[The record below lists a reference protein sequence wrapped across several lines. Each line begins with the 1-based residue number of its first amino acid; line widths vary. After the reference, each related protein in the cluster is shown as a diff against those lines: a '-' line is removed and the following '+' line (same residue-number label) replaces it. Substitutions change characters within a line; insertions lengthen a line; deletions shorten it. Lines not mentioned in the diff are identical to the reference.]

1 MPTMSEYV
9 TTMTQ
14 RSQIT
19 VPAEVKRILGL
30 KPRDRVTFSVEGSEV
45 RLKPVKWT
53 VESVAGSVEPISDGP
68 QDFDEQIREAKEEW
82 AERTVRTMTD
92 Q

>member
-1 MPTMSEYV
+1 MSEYV

-68 QDFDEQIREAKEEW
+68 QDFDEQIREAKDEW